1 MERRGQYIEQLDYQL
16 PKGGQHPFAQLAKR
30 CLQNE
35 PSERPTADELMTALE
50 EMRIDI
56 EGPYRDVARADA
68 VRQVVTV
75 KALRKRET
83 EMSEKTDNLAR
94 KEIEIQQ
101 LQQELE
107 HAQAVS
113 YTHLTLPTIYSV

>member
-1 MERRGQYIEQLDYQL
+1 MERRGQYIEQLDNQL
-16 PKGGQHPFAQLAKR
+16 PRPQGEQHPFVQLVRR

-35 PSERPTADELMTALE
+35 PSERPTSDELVTVLE
-50 EMRIDI
+50 EMRVNI
-56 EGPYRDVARADA
+56 EGPYGDVARADA

-83 EMSEKTDNLAR
+83 EKADDLTR

-107 HAQAVS
+107 HAQVCKWLLIA
-113 YTHLTLPTIYSV
+113 T